1 MRLNIQRAE
10 YLAFLGWHHKVIIS
24 LREMAVWGDGGTLR
38 GCQLI
43 SSTVSCLGSTE
54 AATQG
59 PTVSSEGPASE
70 GLAFLKG
77 LLRINDLSVTSW
89 LDARM
94 LLASPEQALTHQNH
108 VGGWDPCG
116 YSQDLISKP
125 PTVTSAQACASESP
139 RPWVDGVGSAK
150 KELLPGK
157 PRALVKT
164 LCRLILG
171 SLKPFFLLHSSIQMP
186 YIILYHYQNRVRW
199 LQKTLTNKWIN
210 RPTVAIPPF
219 NTLSFPYQ
227 IFPWTCI

>member
-1 MRLNIQRAE
+1 MKWASHWEKWQSGEAVAHCRDGAYLLNCELPGKQ
-10 YLAFLGWHHKVIIS
+10 G
-24 LREMAVWGDGGTLR
+24 
-38 GCQLI
+38 
-43 SSTVSCLGSTE
+43 SCNPRPNSF
-54 AATQG
+54 Q
-59 PTVSSEGPASE
+59 PRVSSEGPASE

-77 LLRINDLSVTSW
+77 LLRIDDLSVTSW

-94 LLASPEQALTHQNH
+94 LLASPEQALTHQYH

-157 PRALVKT
+157 PRVLVKT

-171 SLKPFFLLHSSIQMP
+171 SLRPFFCFTQVFKCLTSSF
-186 YIILYHYQNRVRW
+186 IIT
-199 LQKTLTNKWIN
+199 KTERDDYRKHWRI
-210 RPTVAIPPF
+210 
-219 NTLSFPYQ
+219 SE
-227 IFPWTCI
+227 